1 MMYKLKLVATLSL
14 LLSIPFIIAT
24 DLSLVEQPLF
34 TSAPAKPM
42 MMLVMGRDHTLFYEE
57 YNDASDLN
65 NYGDLDITFTPSIIL
80 VPPLILAQLVHQ
92 HYASNKIRQTSEM
105 IGESGIGPQKRVPF

>member
-42 MMLVMGRDHTLFYEE
+42 MMLVMGRDHTLFVTTQYL
-57 YNDASDLN
+57 YH
-65 NYGDLDITFTPSIIL
+65 TFDSL
-80 VPPLILAQLVHQ
+80 
-92 HYASNKIRQTSEM
+92 
-105 IGESGIGPQKRVPF
+105 